1 MALDGMS
8 TTDDV
13 LAGVDLSGRRALVT
27 GATTGLGK
35 ETARALAA
43 AGASVVLGARSAEK
57 GEAAAASIR
66 ETVPDADLEVGVMD
80 LASLPSIRA
89 FGSAFAAD
97 GRPLHLLVNNAG
109 VMATPFERTADGF
122 ELQFGTNHLGHFA
135 LTQHLLPVL
144 VASAPS
150 RIVNLSSE
158 GHRTGG
164 VDLDDPNYD
173 QRPYDMW
180 QSYGQAK
187 SANVLF
193 TVELQRRFGDQ
204 GVVAYAVHPGMVQ
217 TELSRYM
224 TRDSIKELLDRVKS
238 APSNASGKVSYKSIP
253 QGAATTV
260 YAATS
265 TDPAPGSYLADC
277 ATSTPAPH
285 AMDPEVA
292 RRLWTLSEQLVGTP
306 IL

>member
-1 MALDGMS
+1 MLLDAMS

-13 LAGVDLSGRRALVT
+13 LAGVDLRGRRALIT
-27 GATTGLGK
+27 GASTGLGK

-43 AGASVVLGARSAEK
+43 AGASVVLGVRGAAK
-57 GEAAAASIR
+57 GEAAKVSII
-66 ETVPDADLEVGVMD
+66 ETVADADVELAVFD
-80 LASLPSIRA
+80 LTSLASIRA

-109 VMATPFERTADGF
+109 VMATPFDRTADGF

-135 LTQHLLPVL
+135 LTQHLLPQL
-144 VASAPS
+144 IASAPS
-150 RIVNLSSE
+150 RIINLSSE
-158 GHRTGG
+158 GHRSGE
-164 VDLDDPNYD
+164 VDFDDPNYER
-173 QRPYDMW
+173 RPYDMW

-193 TVELQRRFGDQ
+193 TLELQRRFGRQ
-204 GVVAYAVHPGMVQ
+204 GVSAYAVHPGMVQ

-224 TRDSIKELLDRVKS
+224 TRDSIKELLSKVRS
-238 APSNASGKVSYKSIP
+238 APTNSTGKISYKSIS

-265 TDPAPGSYLADC
+265 IDPAPGSYLADC
-277 ATSTPAPH
+277 AVATAAPH
-285 AMDPEVA
+285 ATDPVA
-292 RRLWTLSEQLVGTP
+292 AERLWTLSEQLVGP
-306 IL
+306 PV

>member
-1 MALDGMS
+1 MALDAAS
-8 TTDDV
+8 TADDV
-13 LAGVDLSGRRALVT
+13 LAAVDLRGRRALIT
-27 GATTGLGK
+27 GASTGLGK

-43 AGASVVLGARSAEK
+43 AGASVVLGVRSADK
-57 GEAAAASIR
+57 GEAAKVSII
-66 ETVPDADLEVGVMD
+66 ETVADADVEVAVFD
-80 LASLPSIRA
+80 LTSLASIRA
-89 FGSAFAAD
+89 FGAAFAAD
-97 GRPLHLLVNNAG
+97 GRPLHLLINNAG

-135 LTQHLLPVL
+135 LTQHLLPQL

-158 GHRTGG
+158 GHRAGG
-164 VDLDDPNYD
+164 VDFDDPNYER
-173 QRPYDMW
+173 RPYDMW

-193 TVELQRRFGDQ
+193 TLELQRRFGSL
-204 GVVAYAVHPGMVQ
+204 GVSSYAVHPGMVQ

-224 TRDSIKELLDRVKS
+224 TRDSIKELLSKVRS

-265 TDPAPGSYLADC
+265 TDAAPGSYLADC
-277 ATSTPAPH
+277 AVSTAAPH
-285 AMDPEVA
+285 ATDPVA
-292 RRLWTLSEQLVGTP
+292 AERLWTLSEQLVGH
-306 IL
+306 LL

>member
-1 MALDGMS
+1 MTFDAMS
-8 TTDDV
+8 TADDV
-13 LAGVDLSGRRALVT
+13 LAGVDLRGRRALIT
-27 GATTGLGK
+27 GASTGLGK

-43 AGASVVLGARSAEK
+43 AGASVVLGVRSADK
-57 GEAAAASIR
+57 GEAARASIV
-66 ETVPDADLEVGVMD
+66 ETVAGADVEVAVFD
-80 LASLPSIRA
+80 LSSLASIRA
-89 FGSAFAAD
+89 FGAAFAAD

-135 LTQHLLPVL
+135 LTQHLLPQL
-144 VASAPS
+144 IASAPS

-158 GHRTGG
+158 GHRTAG
-164 VDLDDPNYD
+164 VDFDDPNYER
-173 QRPYDMW
+173 RPYDMW

-193 TVELQRRFGDQ
+193 TLELQRRFGGQ
-204 GVVAYAVHPGMVQ
+204 GVSAYAVHPGMVN

-224 TRDSIKELLDRVKS
+224 TREAIKELLDRVRS
-238 APSNASGKVSYKSIP
+238 APTNSSGKVSYKSIP

-265 TDPAPGSYLADC
+265 TEPPPGSYLADC
-277 ATSTPAPH
+277 AVATAAAHATDPAD
-285 AMDPEVA
+285 AE
-292 RRLWTLSEQLVGTP
+292 RLWALSEHLVGVPT
-306 IL
+306 L